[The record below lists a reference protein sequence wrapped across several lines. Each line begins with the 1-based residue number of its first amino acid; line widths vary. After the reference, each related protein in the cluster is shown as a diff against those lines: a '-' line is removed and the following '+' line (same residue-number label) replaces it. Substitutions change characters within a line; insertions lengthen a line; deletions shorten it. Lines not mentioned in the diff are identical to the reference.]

1 MDFVFTYCN
10 SIVSYHLIKM
20 SNVIEISQDQFID
33 EVVEKS
39 KTIPVIVDFWAPW
52 CGPCKQLT
60 PVLEKVVESKKGKVI
75 LAKINVDEN
84 QGIAAQLNVR
94 SIPTVYGFVDGKPID
109 AFQGAQ
115 PESKIEEMV
124 KKLIDS
130 APGNEIPKLLEEADN
145 LFKETKYEEAQ
156 KIYENLISLD
166 PGNPTVI
173 AGMLRCLLQLQ
184 KNDDAKEIFNS
195 LDDEILKDE
204 EILKVKKLIDNLDNS
219 NKGESIEELINKL
232 RLDPDNKDLTLEIAE
247 KYFSLNQNEEGFETL
262 LNLYNKDSKWNDE
275 IAKKKLLEYFDL
287 LGFNDPNVI
296 NARKKLSSM
305 MFK

>member
-1 MDFVFTYCN
+1 
-10 SIVSYHLIKM
+10 M

-156 KIYENLISLD
+156 KIYEDLIALD

-204 EILKVKKLIDNLDNS
+204 EILKIKKLIDNLDNS

-247 KYFSLNQNEEGFETL
+247 KYFSLNKNEEGFVTL

>member
-1 MDFVFTYCN
+1 
-10 SIVSYHLIKM
+10 M
-20 SNVIEISQDQFID
+20 SNIIEISQDQFIE

-60 PVLEKVVESKKGKVI
+60 PVLEKVIESKNGKVI

-84 QGIAAQLNVR
+84 QGIANQLNVR

-130 APGNEIPKLLEEADN
+130 IPGNEVPKLLEEAEE
-145 LFKETKYEEAQ
+145 LFKEKKYEEAQ
-156 KIYENLISLD
+156 AIYENLIALD
-166 PGNPTVI
+166 PGNPKVI
-173 AGMLRCLLQLQ
+173 AGMLRCLLQLK

-195 LDDEILKDE
+195 LDNEILKDE
-204 EILKVKKLIDNLDNS
+204 EILKIKKLIDNLDNS
-219 NKGESIEELINKL
+219 DKGESIDELISKL
-232 RLDPDNKDLTLEIAE
+232 RLSPNNKDLILEIAE
-247 KYFSLNQNEEGFETL
+247 KYFSLNQNEEGFDKL
-262 LNLYNKDSKWNDE
+262 LDLFNKDSKWNDE

-296 NARKKLSSM
+296 IARKKLSSM